1 MIAQRGNRVPQEP
14 VSMGQSKDLEK
25 WARALQQRGLA
36 NVAVLALDLLQ
47 VWGFVGGQLLWML
60 EPFWGNDALATLAE
74 MLEQPETLRNL
85 QEYLLEDQ

>member
-60 EPFWGNDALATLAE
+60 EPFWRNDALATLAE